1 MILMYVPFAKDT
13 LQKLSLISFAQVMLV
28 MMGDERQVV
37 GFYPTELII
46 PTFRKKFM
54 DAVLE
59 LDDGTLLNIEFMTGN
74 LVEKFLLRCAQYAIN
89 LRVIS
94 GRYVETKILSTG
106 SRAQSKSMALI
117 SKIFHFKPEIYFYSE
132 FDGLEK
138 LINIKNKIN
147 NQEKLTLMDRYNLVF
162 IPLMGN
168 VDRVKAA
175 FEVFNIANNSDLFT
189 EDEQSEIKRCQYI
202 VAQIIAEGD
211 DELLDEFWGLMKMN
225 NTFLARYEQ
234 DLVDQTT
241 REVTEQVTER
251 VTEKVSINIARN
263 FKDCLPDEEIAERTG
278 LSLEEVQKL

>member
-1 MILMYVPFAKDT
+1 MIIPFPKDT
-13 LQKLSLISFAQVMLV
+13 LQKLSLISFAQAMLV
-28 MMGDERQVV
+28 MMGDTRRVV
-37 GFYPTELII
+37 GFHPTELII
-46 PTFRKKFM
+46 PTFRRKFM

-59 LDDGTLLNIEFMTGN
+59 LDDGVLLNIEFLTGN

-106 SRAQSKSMALI
+106 SRSQSKSIAFI
-117 SKIFHFKPEIYFYSE
+117 SRIFHFRPEIYFYSE

-138 LINIKNKIN
+138 LINIKNKIS

-175 FEVFNIANNSDLFT
+175 FEVFNIANNSNLFT

-202 VAQIIAEGD
+202 VAQIIAEDD
-211 DELLDEFWGLMKMN
+211 DELLEKFWEIIKMN
-225 NTFLARYEQ
+225 NDFLVRYEQ
-234 DLVDQTT
+234 DLIDKNTQ
-241 REVTEQVTER
+241 EVTEQV
-251 VTEKVSINIARN
+251 KKSIAKKL
-263 FKDCLPDEEIAERTG
+263 KDCLSDLEIAKRTG
-278 LSLEEVQKL
+278 LSLEEVQQL

>member
-1 MILMYVPFAKDT
+1 MYVPFAKDT

-59 LDDGTLLNIEFMTGN
+59 LDDCTLLNIEFMTGN

-117 SKIFHFKPEIYFYSE
+117 SKIFHFKPEI
-132 FDGLEK
+132 
-138 LINIKNKIN
+138 
-147 NQEKLTLMDRYNLVF
+147 
-162 IPLMGN
+162 
-168 VDRVKAA
+168 
-175 FEVFNIANNSDLFT
+175 
-189 EDEQSEIKRCQYI
+189 
-202 VAQIIAEGD
+202 
-211 DELLDEFWGLMKMN
+211 
-225 NTFLARYEQ
+225 
-234 DLVDQTT
+234 
-241 REVTEQVTER
+241 
-251 VTEKVSINIARN
+251 
-263 FKDCLPDEEIAERTG
+263 
-278 LSLEEVQKL
+278 